1 MCAACCVASRCV
13 ASRRILLC
21 VTRLFLASPKKVSED
36 ELQWHLDSSGD
47 VCVGVWPALANG
59 HGCSGLF
66 FSGVILRGRGGF
78 VALRH
83 PEFSCWK
90 SASQM
95 RAFCPTKS
103 AALQA

>member
-66 FSGVILRGRGGF
+66 FRVSF
-78 VALRH
+78 CVAG
-83 PEFSCWK
+83 K
-90 SASQM
+90 ASWPLDTQNFHVGKAP
-95 RAFCPTKS
+95 RR
-103 AALQA
+103 